1 MEDVDIMTQL
11 KPLLHYAFLESENTK
26 QSSLGTLKSDL
37 IPTSQTRFWER
48 EKKVFAF
55 EYDPQSI

>member
-1 MEDVDIMTQL
+1 MEDVDTMTQL

-37 IPTSQTRFWER
+37 IPTS
-48 EKKVFAF
+48 KVFGEKRCIAF